1 MDIHYKL
8 FKHQKEL
15 LACTQNMVYLRAGR
29 GSGKSYIASL
39 IAVITLLKEQRVIC
53 LGQNFK
59 AVSEVLMRE
68 CIIRLNE
75 ILPPGSFNVN
85 KALMKITYK
94 KGTIYFAS
102 YENLDAI
109 RGYSQIYL
117 AICDEAALADEY
129 LMTTLPFCMRDLN
142 GVEPRIIFI
151 STPRSNNWLT
161 AYVRKEGIKVINA
174 KTSDNTKVTP
184 EEIAIMKRGCLSETA
199 WQREF
204 YGIEV
209 DDDNNGTLFS
219 MTMLEDAPVNGTTY
233 AIGVDCSGLGK
244 DFNVIVLRQGNC
256 IKRVE
261 KFETASGRVLYNC
274 IRNMINEFGIDNLS
288 HICIDMA
295 YGQSLYD
302 VLMETEY
309 AQYTS
314 LVPFGGGS
322 DDPAFLNKRAQMYV
336 KLKKFI
342 EEHGIN
348 GLNEDIKNELC
359 NTKYCMTNHDKVAL
373 IPKEDI
379 KAVIGRSPDSADAL
393 VLTMAEDDI
402 PKGLRNSRREEIK
415 RRLM

>member
-1 MDIHYKL
+1 MEVHYKL
-8 FKHQKEL
+8 FRHQREL
-15 LACTQNMVYLRAGR
+15 LRSKDNMVYLRAGR

-39 IAVITLLKEQRVIC
+39 IAVLALLKGQRVIC

-75 ILPPGSFNVN
+75 MLPPGTFNVN

-94 KGTIYFAS
+94 KGVIYFAS

-129 LMTTLPFCMRDLN
+129 LLTTLPFCMRDLN
-142 GVEPRIIFI
+142 GVDPRIIFI
-151 STPRSNNWLT
+151 STPRSHNWLS
-161 AYVRKEGIKVINA
+161 AYVRKENVKVINA
-174 KTSDNTKVTP
+174 KTSDNTKITD
-184 EEIAIMKRGCLSETA
+184 EEIALMKRGCLSETA

-209 DDDNNGTLFS
+209 DDDNSGTLFNLE
-219 MTMLEDAPVNGTTY
+219 MLDDAPANGTTY
-233 AIGVDCSGLGK
+233 AIGVDVSGLGK
-244 DFNVIVLRQGNC
+244 DYNVIVLRQGNC
-256 IKRVE
+256 VKKVE
-261 KFETASGRVLYNC
+261 KFEVATGKTLYNS
-274 IRNMINEFGIDNLS
+274 IRNMINEFGLGNLS

-309 AQYTS
+309 APYTS
-314 LVPFGGGS
+314 LVAFGGSS
-322 DDPAFLNKRAQMYV
+322 DDPAYLNKRAEMYLR
-336 KLKKFI
+336 LKKRI
-342 EEHGIN
+342 EEKGIC
-348 GLNEDIKNELC
+348 GLNDDIKTELC
-359 NTKYCMTNHDKVAL
+359 ATKYCLTNHDKVQL
-373 IPKEDI
+373 IPKDEI
-379 KAVIGRSPDSADAL
+379 RAVLGRSPDSADAL
-393 VLTMAEDDI
+393 VLTMARDDV
-402 PKGLRNSRREEIK
+402 PRELRNFRHAEIQ